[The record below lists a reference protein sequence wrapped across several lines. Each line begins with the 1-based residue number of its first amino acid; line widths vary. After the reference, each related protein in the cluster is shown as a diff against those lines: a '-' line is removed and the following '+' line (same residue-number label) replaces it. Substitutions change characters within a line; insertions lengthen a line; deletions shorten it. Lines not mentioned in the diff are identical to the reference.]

1 MVATRLLTRLLAGLN
16 DAQREAVIA
25 PPGPLL
31 VLAGPGTGKTRM
43 LAHRVAYA
51 LARER
56 VAPGEVLALTFTNRA
71 ARELGERAAQLL
83 DQGEA
88 GATVGTFHAIAHR
101 LLRANAHAIGRT
113 SRFSVYDQTAAR
125 TLLAEAVRGTGADAA
140 FAGRAISR
148 AKARLVTA
156 ADLDDGRNSR
166 VKETWER
173 YEQLLATADAL
184 DFDDLLR
191 HAVVLLER
199 GAVRP
204 RWRMVLV
211 DEYQDV
217 NPAQARLALAL
228 AGARRDLTAV
238 ADDDQAIYGFR
249 CADPGALGAL
259 ANRLG
264 PVRTVVLE
272 QSYRSRPPILTAA
285 HSLIV
290 RNNHRV
296 AKRATPVR
304 EGGDAVV
311 ELRVAHAREE
321 TARIVEWSQARIA
334 AGAKPGELA
343 VLARTRAL
351 LAPVEREL
359 VASGLPA
366 RTLGAG
372 GFWTRE
378 EVRDALAHLTLLSN
392 PCDRVAFARAIAV
405 PRRGIGPAAQRRL
418 LSFAGERCE
427 GSVLRACG
435 RAGEI
440 EGLSAAQR
448 DALTAYSR
456 AMESIASTPM
466 KLGRR
471 VGKALTASGLVA
483 RWSARVDA
491 DAEARLERLLSIV
504 RAARAFEHDRPSAGL
519 AELLGHLALL
529 DSESGADG
537 AITLATVHAA
547 KGLEWPWVWVLGL
560 TDGAFPH
567 ARAGKDGIEEER
579 RLAYVAMTRARD
591 GLVLSWPMRTHGRP
605 ERRSRFL
612 AEALPR
618 THRFT
623 G

>member
-16 DAQREAVIA
+16 DAQRKAVIA

-51 LARER
+51 LARKR
-56 VAPGEVLALTFTNRA
+56 VAPGEALALTFTNRA
-71 ARELGERAAQLL
+71 ARELGERAAGLL

-101 LLRANAHAIGRT
+101 LLRANAEAIGRT
-113 SRFSVYDQTAAR
+113 GRFSVYDQSTAR
-125 TLLAEAVRGTGADAA
+125 TLLAEAVRGTGGDASA
-140 FAGRAISR
+140 AGRVISR
-148 AKARLVTA
+148 AKARLLTPD
-156 ADLDDGRNSR
+156 DLADGRDSR
-166 VKETWER
+166 VTETWER
-173 YEQLLATADAL
+173 YEQLLAAADAL
-184 DFDDLLR
+184 DFDDLLC
-191 HAVVLLER
+191 HAVGLLER

-204 RWRMVLV
+204 RWRMILV

-217 NPAQARLALAL
+217 NPTQARLAVAL

-259 ANRLG
+259 ADRLG

-285 HSLIV
+285 HSLITHNT
-290 RNNHRV
+290 RRV
-296 AKRATPVR
+296 AKRAAPVR
-304 EGGDAVV
+304 QGGDPVT
-311 ELRVAHAREE
+311 ELRAAHAREE
-321 TARIVEWSQARIA
+321 TARIVEWAQARIA
-334 AGAKPGELA
+334 AGAEPGELA

-351 LAPVEREL
+351 IAPVEREL
-359 VASGLPA
+359 VAAGLPA
-366 RTLGAG
+366 RILEAG

-378 EVRDALAHLTLLSN
+378 EVRDALAHLTVLAN
-392 PCDRVAFARAIAV
+392 PRDRVAFARAIAA

-418 LSFAGERCE
+418 LAFAGERCE
-427 GSVLRACG
+427 GSLVAACAW
-435 RAGEI
+435 AGEI
-440 EGLSAAQR
+440 DGLTAAQR
-448 DALTAYSR
+448 DALTAYAD
-456 AMESIASTPM
+456 AMTPLAATPM
-466 KLGRR
+466 KLARK
-471 VGKALTASGLVA
+471 VGEVLTASGLVA
-483 RWSARVDA
+483 HWAGRADA
-491 DAEARLERLLSIV
+491 DAQARLERLRSIV
-504 RAARAFEHDRPSAGL
+504 RAARSFEQDHPAAGL
-519 AELLGHLALL
+519 AELLGRLALL
-529 DSESGADG
+529 DEESASGG
-537 AITLATVHAA
+537 AITLATAHAA

-567 ARAGKDGIEEER
+567 ARSGEDGIEEER

-618 THRFT
+618 THRSS